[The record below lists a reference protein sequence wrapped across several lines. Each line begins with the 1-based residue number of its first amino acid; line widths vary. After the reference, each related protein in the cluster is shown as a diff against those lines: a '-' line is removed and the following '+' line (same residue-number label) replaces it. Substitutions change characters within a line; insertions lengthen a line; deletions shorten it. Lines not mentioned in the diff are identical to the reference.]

1 MNYYIDNDLESM
13 WKRVEKSSYVDKKE
27 TMISWLKIMEDGNLF
42 KITKEEQHL
51 IINSERL
58 SDVEREEDEQL
69 FNSEFKNNTF
79 RVPVI
84 IKDSYDNMILLYG
97 GVHLEKMMEES
108 DSCNVWIITKEWWR
122 K

>member
-1 MNYYIDNDLESM
+1 MKYYIDNDLESV
-13 WKRVEKSSYVDKKE
+13 WNRVEKSSYVDKKE

-42 KITKEEQHL
+42 KITKEDQHL

-79 RVPVI
+79 RVPII
-84 IKDSYDNMILLYG
+84 IKDSYENMILLYG